1 MSKEKFSLLMQTES
15 LLVEQQGGVTTISL
29 NRPQKKNSL
38 TIEGMEDIAKAI
50 SLARDQ
56 DSRCIRIRGSGGSFC
71 AGRDLSGVDAA
82 SDDTLALLRDR
93 INPVLDAVRQCPIPT
108 FAQVEGPALGFGF
121 GLALS
126 CDIVYVAET
135 ALLGSPFRNIGL
147 VLDSGGHYYL
157 RERLGRAKAAELI
170 FTGRLFSGLEAASM
184 GLVNRAVAAPD
195 LEAASQKLLESI
207 ALGPTQAFRASKRIL
222 DEGRTYED
230 VVHLEAESQAML
242 MLTRDADEGL
252 KAFQEKRRPAFIGR

>member
-1 MSKEKFSLLMQTES
+1 MNEKTSLLMQGES
-15 LLVEQQGGVTTISL
+15 LVAEQQGGLTTITL

-38 TIEGMEDIAKAI
+38 TIEGMEEITEALG
-50 SLARDQ
+50 LALEQ
-56 DSRCIRIRGSGGSFC
+56 DSRCVRIRGSGGSFC

-82 SDDTLALLRDR
+82 TDDTLVLLRDR
-93 INPVLDAVRQCPIPT
+93 INPVLDAVRRCPIPT

-121 GLALS
+121 GLALA

-170 FTGRLFSGLEAASM
+170 FTGRLFSGLEAAGM
-184 GLVNRAVAAPD
+184 GLVNLAVAAPD
-195 LEAASQKLLESI
+195 LEAVSRKLIDLI
-207 ALGPTQAFRASKRIL
+207 AQGPTQAFRASKRIL
-222 DEGRTYED
+222 EEGQSYDD
-230 VVHLEAESQAML
+230 VVRLEAESQAML
-242 MLTRDADEGL
+242 MSTRDADEGL
-252 KAFQEKRRPAFIGR
+252 KAFQAKRRPAFIGR